1 MNEQVDPNELV
12 ASDEKFQDQICDK
25 CNALIVMDME
35 TGKPMCNCMTDEE
48 VAARV
53 AKARQAQAEL
63 AQVQASAP
71 PQAAQAREAPP
82 VLPAENPPQ
91 AQGDA
96 GDAAPQQE
104 MPVFSAKD
112 ALRAIPGAPTPEQ
125 IEAWKQ
131 EFGSVYTFPFD
142 TKEIYIWRPM
152 RRREWQM
159 LQSNEALVKEEAK
172 FQEQV
177 VMRAILWPKIGPVE
191 LNLSRA
197 GLVQTL
203 FSVIMQGSYFLHP
216 DFAIT
221 LVEEL

>member
-1 MNEQVDPNELV
+1 MDEKVNPKDLV
-12 ASDEKFQDQICDK
+12 AGDEQLQDQICKD
-25 CNALIVMDME
+25 CGALIVMDME
-35 TGKPMCNCMTDEE
+35 TGEPLCNCT
-48 VAARV
+48 
-53 AKARQAQAEL
+53 AQAEMA
-63 AQVQASAP
+63 AQV
-71 PQAAQAREAPP
+71 AAARK
-82 VLPAENPPQ
+82 
-91 AQGDA
+91 AQK
-96 GDAAPQQE
+96 DAAPAEQAPRPQPKNIPPVDSAPVAEAPIEEPDPASAAQEQE

-112 ALRAIPGAPTPEQ
+112 ALRAIPGAPSQEQ

-131 EFGSVYTFPFD
+131 EWGSVYTFPFD
-142 TKEIYIWRPM
+142 SKEIYIWRPM

-159 LQSNEALVKEEAK
+159 LQSNEALIKEEAK

-177 VMRAILWPKIGPVE
+177 VMRSVLWPKIGPVE

-197 GLVQTL
+197 GMIQTL

>member
-1 MNEQVDPNELV
+1 MKGEGNMNKVDPKEFIDENEEL
-12 ASDEKFQDQICDK
+12 QDQICSECNTLIVKDLETGERLCN
-25 CNALIVMDME
+25 CNA
-35 TGKPMCNCMTDEE
+35 KAEE
-48 VAARV
+48 AAQLAAAMKERRQTAPAQPAARPV
-53 AKARQAQAEL
+53 PENT
-63 AQVQASAP
+63 AP
-71 PQAAQAREAPP
+71 LPEQPVIEEDPADAVPQE
-82 VLPAENPPQ
+82 
-91 AQGDA
+91 
-96 GDAAPQQE
+96 E

-112 ALRAIPGAPTPEQ
+112 ALRAIPGAPEQEQ
-125 IEAWKQ
+125 INAWKQ
-131 EFGSVYTFPFD
+131 EWGKIYTFPFD
-142 TKEIYIWRPM
+142 STEIYIWRPM

-159 LQSNEALVKEEAK
+159 LQANEALVKEEAK

-177 VMRAILWPKIGPVE
+177 VMRSVLYPQIGPVE